1 MHRDSTARQHAQ
13 GRGMKELP
21 TKGGLI
27 ASGEA
32 MTRPFW
38 QIAGCVLLGAALFAA
53 GCATESSGESS
64 RTTSSIS
71 GRGSLGGYPGK
82 CMGGAGGTKSGSTA
96 SGMGSCESQ

>member
-1 MHRDSTARQHAQ
+1 MHSDSAARQHAQ
-13 GRGMKELP
+13 GWGMKELP
-21 TKGGLI
+21 TKDGPI

-38 QIAGCVLLGAALFAA
+38 RIARCALVGVTLFAA
-53 GCATESSGESS
+53 GCATESPVGSS
-64 RTTSSIS
+64 PTASSIS

-96 SGMGSCESQ
+96 SGMGSCESR